1 MKNYDCIYFILYKNY
16 YTNSINIL
24 FYKIITLYH
33 IIILYHVFLKIIHK
47 FTYK

>member
-1 MKNYDCIYFILYKNY
+1 MKNYDCIYLILYKNY
-16 YTNSINIL
+16 YKFYKNIL